1 MSALVQVLPMGAGV
15 PFRLNGSEDCD
26 RSHAEHGPPED
37 AFWRDA
43 LRVSA
48 SVQVLPMGVGLP
60 FWLNG
65 SEDCVRGHAEHGPPV
80 KISA

>member
-1 MSALVQVLPMGAGV
+1 M
-15 PFRLNGSEDCD
+15 R
-26 RSHAEHGPPED
+26 EHGPPGD

-43 LRVSA
+43 LRVSEL
-48 SVQVLPMGVGLP
+48 VQVLPTGVGLP
-60 FWLNG
+60 FWFND